1 MTLVPWPEMREVMI
15 RDYQSFHQHD
25 FFLPYTLKLSLNWN
39 GENCLSA
46 DIDDATV
53 RIKPS
58 FERHISDLDNW
69 SLGTC
74 FLQAFPKLEGTFT
87 VKD

>member
-1 MTLVPWPEMREVMI
+1 MI
-15 RDYQSFHQHD
+15 RDYQNFHQHD
-25 FFLPYTLKLSLNWN
+25 FFLPYTLKLSLNWT

-46 DIDDATV
+46 DIDQAV
-53 RIKPS
+53 VGIKPS

-74 FLQAFPKLEGTFT
+74 FLHAFPRLEGTFR